1 MTGVRRT
8 RRRWIKEDWGV
19 FLTGVLG
26 TSARVGV
33 GRGDVGGDD
42 ELGTFK
48 TSGPGEQC

>member
-1 MTGVRRT
+1 MFL
-8 RRRWIKEDWGV
+8 KGV
-19 FLTGVLG
+19 FG

-48 TSGPGEQC
+48 TSGPGEPCCILVDISKRVCVGAKV